1 MFTAQSIPSRVGQTA
16 FEMEPGN
23 LHLAA
28 NSWNQHE
35 QPCICILKV
44 KEQHDTPIRLR
55 VAMHEAMFS

>member
-1 MFTAQSIPSRVGQTA
+1 MSTAQSIPSRVGQTA

-44 KEQHDTPIRLR
+44 KE
-55 VAMHEAMFS
+55 